1 MFELVHSIHVP
12 DVLMFIAFGVILPI
26 SMMMFYFGRSC
37 KMSLERRTQIHYIGY
52 ILTAILY
59 AIALTLDIISGRFK
73 LHSLNTILELAMC
86 LIMMISICMFATM
99 RRYKYSLRIWLDFVL
114 CFALWALSSYLMV
127 RRVSSDSPSIYSYG
141 LIAWTAFIVALFV
154 TLAFI
159 SYLTSE
165 TIKFTMVIARGED
178 IGPCDGSMYHDD
190 DEDLDEEIIHET
202 KGLNN
207 NNGRKESG
215 SRRSGSGGRGSGR
228 TRIPF
233 TMTASNTV
241 SSEMERVPD
250 EMCMV

>member
-1 MFELVHSIHVP
+1 
-12 DVLMFIAFGVILPI
+12 
-26 SMMMFYFGRSC
+26 
-37 KMSLERRTQIHYIGY
+37 
-52 ILTAILY
+52 
-59 AIALTLDIISGRFK
+59 
-73 LHSLNTILELAMC
+73 
-86 LIMMISICMFATM
+86 
-99 RRYKYSLRIWLDFVL
+99 
-114 CFALWALSSYLMV
+114 MV

-207 NNGRKESG
+207 NNERK
-215 SRRSGSGGRGSGR
+215 GSGGRGSGR